1 MSAADRQLMRATGSM
16 AGGTIVSRITGMVR
30 NTMLIAAI
38 GTGMFADTFTLGNT
52 LPNVVYILIIGGA
65 LNAVFIPE
73 LVRHMKD
80 DGDEATAYA
89 DRLITLAG
97 VGAARRLRVGAVL
110 LAPWIVRL
118 YATSEYAPTQLDLA
132 MAFARFCLPQI
143 FFYGVYTMLSQV
155 LNARGHFGCAD
166 VRARCVNNVVAIAT
180 SCSFIAVALVAEP
193 PTASDADAR
202 PARAARASAPP
213 SASSRRRWC
222 SSRCCAGPATA
233 TAPAS
238 TGAAP
243 ASAPP
248 ADWPRGPSLFVLVN
262 QLAYVVIVRLATT
275 AGNAAAD
282 RGRRTAAG
290 LTVVHATPHLI
301 FLLPHSVITVSLVAA
316 LLPRMSRDAHLGALN
331 LVRRDV
337 ARGVNLATAAMV
349 PAAALLVLL
358 GPRIGVLLFN
368 YGNSTFEDARY
379 LGLVV
384 SFFAL
389 GLPAFSAY
397 YVLLRG
403 YYAQEDTRTPFTINV
418 GLNLVNVALA
428 LAITAALPPDQQVAG
443 LAVAYSVAYW
453 LALGVSWL
461 VLRRR
466 LGGLETYLVVRTA
479 VRVSIAT
486 GIALAIGFGLVASGL
501 VADGSQL
508 TPLTAL
514 VSTAVIGSVF
524 AAAYLLV
531 ARRLRV
537 RELDVIVDPV
547 LRRLR
552 RR

>member
-1 MSAADRQLMRATGSM
+1 MSDADRQLMRATGSM
-16 AGGTIVSRITGMVR
+16 AGGTIVSRVTGMVR

-38 GTGMFADTFTLGNT
+38 GTGVFSDTFTVANT
-52 LPNVVYILIIGGA
+52 VPNIVYILLVGGA
-65 LNAVFIPE
+65 LNAVFIPQ
-73 LVRHMKD
+73 LVKHMRD
-80 DGDEATAYA
+80 DGDEGTAYA
-89 DRLITLAG
+89 QRLITATGSVLLVITALA
-97 VGAARRLRVGAVL
+97 VA

-118 YATSEYAPTQLDLA
+118 YGSSDWS
-132 MAFARFCLPQI
+132 ARRLRH
-143 FFYGVYTMLSQV
+143 
-155 LNARGHFGCAD
+155 RGRPSRGTACRRSSSTASTRCCRRSSTPGTASPGRCTRRSSTTWSSSP
-166 VRARCVNNVVAIAT
+166 RARP
-180 SCSFIAVALVAEP
+180 SWSLVAEP
-193 PTASDADAR
+193 PTTGDAEPWELALLGLGATVGVIAQAAVLVPVLRRAGFRYR
-202 PARAARASAPP
+202 PRFDLRGHGLGTAAHLAK
-213 SASSRRRWC
+213 W
-222 SSRCCAGPATA
+222 TV
-233 TAPAS
+233 
-238 TGAAP
+238 
-243 ASAPP
+243 
-248 ADWPRGPSLFVLVN
+248 LFVLTN
-262 QLAYVVIVRLATT
+262 QLAYVVITRLATT
-275 AGNAAAD
+275 AGKLTAD
-282 RGRRTAAG
+282 EGGYGAGFTVYSTA
-290 LTVVHATPHLI
+290 HLI
-301 FLLPHSVITVSLVAA
+301 FLLPHSIITVSLVTAM
-316 LLPRMSRDAHLGALN
+316 LPRMSRDAHAGDLP

-349 PAAALLVLL
+349 PAAAMLVLL

-379 LGLVV
+379 LGVVV

-403 YYAQEDTRTPFTINV
+403 YYALEDTRTPFTINV

-428 LAITAALPPDQQVAG
+428 LSITAALPPDRQVAG

-461 VLRRR
+461 VLRGR
-466 LGGLETYLVVRTA
+466 LGGLETYRVVRTA

-514 VSTAVIGSVF
+514 VSTAVIGAVF